1 MAYQA
6 PSLWAPALVVG
17 GAILASGF
25 AVKSAVDGNSSR
37 LDKIHTS
44 IVETRQALNAAV
56 RLGGGGSAAAAP
68 ARKKRGPDPNKKYEV
83 KTAGRPT
90 KGALQAKVE
99 IIEFSDF
106 E

>member
-25 AVKSAVDGNSSR
+25 VIKSSLDDTAVQLDQIRDG
-37 LDKIHTS
+37 
-44 IVETRQALNAAV
+44 IVETRQALTAAV
-56 RLGGGGSAAAAP
+56 RLQKGGTQPSK
-68 ARKKRGPDPNKKYEV
+68 ARRGPDPDKKYTIQ
-83 KTAGRPT
+83 TAGRPT
-90 KGALQAKVE
+90 KGKAKAKVE
-99 IIEFSDF
+99 IVEFSDF

>member
-1 MAYQA
+1 MAYQP

-25 AVKSAVDGNSSR
+25 VIKSAVDDTSAQ
-37 LDKIHTS
+37 LDEIHTG

-56 RLGGGGSAAAAP
+56 RVRGATPPPSR
-68 ARKKRGPDPNKKYEV
+68 ARRGPDPEKKYTV
-83 KTAGRPT
+83 QTAGRPT
-90 KGALQAKVE
+90 KGKANAKIE
-99 IIEFSDF
+99 IVEFSDF

>member
-6 PSLWAPALVVG
+6 PSLWAPALVIG

-25 AVKSAVDGNSSR
+25 AIKSSVDKTSAQ
-37 LDKIHTS
+37 LDEIKTG

-56 RLGGGGSAAAAP
+56 RVRGATPPSR
-68 ARKKRGPDPNKKYEV
+68 ARRGPDPDKKYTIQ
-83 KTAGRPT
+83 TAGRPT
-90 KGALQAKVE
+90 KGKAKAKVE
-99 IIEFSDF
+99 IVEFSDF

>member
-56 RLGGGGSAAAAP
+56 RLGGGGAAP
-68 ARKKRGPDPNKKYEV
+68 ARKRGGGPDPNKKYEV

>member
-25 AVKSAVDGNSSR
+25 AIKSS
-37 LDKIHTS
+37 LDNTS
-44 IVETRQALNAAV
+44 VQLDEIKTGIVETRQALNAAV
-56 RLGGGGSAAAAP
+56 RVRGATAP
-68 ARKKRGPDPNKKYEV
+68 PSRPRRGPDPDKKYTI

-90 KGALQAKVE
+90 KGHAKAKIE
-99 IIEFSDF
+99 IVEFSDF

>member
-68 ARKKRGPDPNKKYEV
+68 ARKRGPDPNKKYEV

>member
-25 AVKSAVDGNSSR
+25 VIKSS
-37 LDKIHTS
+37 LDNTS
-44 IVETRQALNAAV
+44 AQLEEIRTGIVETRQALNAAV
-56 RLGGGGSAAAAP
+56 RVQKAAQP
-68 ARKKRGPDPNKKYEV
+68 PSRRRGPDPDKKYTIQ
-83 KTAGRPT
+83 TAGRPT
-90 KGALQAKVE
+90 KGKAKAKVE
-99 IIEFSDF
+99 IVEFSDF

>member
-25 AVKSAVDGNSSR
+25 VIKSSVDKTSAQ
-37 LDKIHTS
+37 LDEIRNG
-44 IVETRQALNAAV
+44 IVETRQALSAAV
-56 RLGGGGSAAAAP
+56 RIQGAAP
-68 ARKKRGPDPNKKYEV
+68 PSKARRGPDPNKKYTIQ
-83 KTAGRPT
+83 TAGRPT
-90 KGALQAKVE
+90 KGKSKARVE
-99 IIEFSDF
+99 IVEFSDF

>member
-25 AVKSAVDGNSSR
+25 VIKSS
-37 LDKIHTS
+37 LDKTS
-44 IVETRQALNAAV
+44 VQLDEIREGIVETRQALNAAV
-56 RLGGGGSAAAAP
+56 RVQKAAP
-68 ARKKRGPDPNKKYEV
+68 PPSRARRGPDPDKKYTIQ
-83 KTAGRPT
+83 TAGRPT
-90 KGALQAKVE
+90 KGKAKAKVE
-99 IIEFSDF
+99 IVEFSDF

>member
-17 GAILASGF
+17 GAILVSGF
-25 AVKSAVDGNSSR
+25 VVKSAVDENSSK
-37 LDKIHTS
+37 LDGITTAV
-44 IVETRQALNAAV
+44 VETRQALNAAV
-56 RLGGGGSAAAAP
+56 RVRGGSAAAAP
-68 ARKKRGPDPNKKYEV
+68 TKRRGPDPDKKYEV

-90 KGALQAKVE
+90 KGPAKAKIE
-99 IIEFSDF
+99 IVEFSDF

>member
-25 AVKSAVDGNSSR
+25 VIKSSVDKTSAQ
-37 LDKIHTS
+37 LDEIRNG

-56 RLGGGGSAAAAP
+56 RVRGATPPAAA
-68 ARKKRGPDPNKKYEV
+68 RRGPDPNKKYTIQ
-83 KTAGRPT
+83 TAGRPT
-90 KGALQAKVE
+90 KGKATAKIE
-99 IIEFSDF
+99 IVEFSDF
-106 E
+106 Q